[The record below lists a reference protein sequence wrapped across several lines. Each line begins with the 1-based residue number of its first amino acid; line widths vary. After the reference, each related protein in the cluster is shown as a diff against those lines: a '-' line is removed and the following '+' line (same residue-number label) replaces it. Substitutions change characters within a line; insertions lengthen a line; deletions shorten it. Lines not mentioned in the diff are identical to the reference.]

1 MTATVLVDRQGAIAT
16 LTLNRPA
23 SLNTLDFAM
32 MDDLVAATA
41 ALAADTEVRVVI
53 VRGAGKHFMAGGDLR
68 SFAERLDGPSEQRRA
83 EYEQILGALHAAIE
97 HLHRMPAIVVAQVR
111 GAVAGFGLS
120 LMCACDLAVA
130 ADDAYFTTAY
140 RHIALTPDG
149 GATWTLPRIVGL
161 RKALELLLLAE
172 RVDAAEAQRLGLV
185 NRVVAA
191 DALDGTVAALAQTL
205 ATGPRLALANAKRLA
220 RESLDRTLS
229 EQLRAEAISFAQ
241 CAATP
246 DFVEGIRAFLEKR
259 PARFGG

>member
-1 MTATVLVDRQGAIAT
+1 MTATVLVDRQAAIAT

-23 SLNTLDFAM
+23 SLNTLDFTM
-32 MDDLVAATA
+32 MDDIVAATT
-41 ALAADTEVRVVI
+41 ALAADPEVRVVI

-68 SFAERLDGPSEQRRA
+68 SFAERLDGPPEQRRA
-83 EYEQILGALHAAIE
+83 EYERILGALHASIE

-185 NRVVAA
+185 NRVVAP
-191 DALDGTVAALAQTL
+191 DALDATVAALAQSL

-220 RESLDRTLS
+220 RQSLDCTLA

>member
-1 MTATVLVDRQGAIAT
+1 MTATVLVDRQAAIAT

-32 MDDLVAATA
+32 MDDLVAVTA
-41 ALAADTEVRVVI
+41 ALAADPEVRVVI

-83 EYEQILGALHAAIE
+83 EYERILGALHSAIE

-185 NRVVAA
+185 NRVVAP
-191 DALDGTVAALAQTL
+191 DALEDTVAALARSL
-205 ATGPRLALANAKRLA
+205 ATGPRLDVCDRPSFGRRAPRRRAAGRRRRARRRL
-220 RESLDRTLS
+220 RRQPRDR
-229 EQLRAEAISFAQ
+229 R
-241 CAATP
+241 
-246 DFVEGIRAFLEKR
+246 G
-259 PARFGG
+259 

>member
-1 MTATVLVDRQGAIAT
+1 MTATVLVDRQAAIAT

-41 ALAADTEVRVVI
+41 ALAADADVRVVI

-68 SFAERLDGPSEQRRA
+68 SFAERLDGPAEQRRA
-83 EYEQILGALHAAIE
+83 EYERILGALHAAIE

-185 NRVVAA
+185 NRVVAP
-191 DALDGTVAALAQTL
+191 DALDGTVAALAQSL
-205 ATGPRLALANAKRLA
+205 ASGPRRALTNVKRLA